1 MRPLIGISSY
11 AESASYWIMED
22 EDVVLLP
29 RNYVDWVVAAGGV
42 PVLLPPV
49 EGSADA
55 VDSLDGL
62 IVAGG
67 PDIGP
72 SNYGAAPGPH
82 TDPPRVERDASDLA
96 VLRRALD
103 REVPVLGICRGHQ
116 LLNVAAG
123 GTVYQHLPD
132 DLGAEVAAVHAA
144 GPADFLPVDVEPE
157 PGSQIEAALGTGPV
171 RVRCHHHQ
179 AVARLG
185 SGLRVAA
192 RCGDMIEAVET
203 EGPGWAVGVQW
214 HPERVASDLRLARAL
229 VDAAAGRAGGQ
240 VRRAG

>member
-11 AESASYWIMED
+11 VEPASYWIMQD

-72 SNYGAAPGPH
+72 VHYGAAPGQH

-103 REVPVLGICRGHQ
+103 RGLPVLGICRGHQ

-123 GTVYQHLPD
+123 GTLHQHLPD
-132 DLGAEVAAVHAA
+132 DLGAETAAVHAA
-144 GPADFLPVDVEPE
+144 GPGIFSPVDVVPQ
-157 PGSQIEAALGTGPV
+157 PGSRLAAALGAGPATV
-171 RVRCHHHQ
+171 HCHHHQ
-179 AVARLG
+179 AVDRLG
-185 SGLRVAA
+185 DGLRVAA
-192 RCGDMIEAVET
+192 RCGDVIEALEADGGT
-203 EGPGWAVGVQW
+203 WAVGVQW
-214 HPERVASDLRLARAL
+214 HPERMASDLRLARAL
-229 VDAAAGRAGGQ
+229 VDAAAGTRLQRA
-240 VRRAG
+240 A